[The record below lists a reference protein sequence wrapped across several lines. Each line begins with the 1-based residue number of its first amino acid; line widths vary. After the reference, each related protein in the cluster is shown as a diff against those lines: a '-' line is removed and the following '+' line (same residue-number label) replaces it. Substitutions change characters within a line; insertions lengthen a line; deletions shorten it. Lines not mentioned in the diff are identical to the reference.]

1 MECFAARKTAILL
14 DQSSFGKHLIQGKG
28 SLIALQKM
36 CSGNIDVEKGKVV
49 YTHMLN
55 SKGGIECDITINRMD
70 EHVFL
75 IISSATTHAR
85 DKSWIE
91 RHIGENNVTLTDVT
105 SGYAVLSLQ
114 GPNSRSILREIS
126 NSNLDNETFPSSTSQ
141 EIELGYA
148 KVIANR
154 LTYVGELGWELH
166 IPTEFAQHVFDK
178 IWKAGD
184 SFGLKAAG
192 YHALEHLRSER
203 AYREYELD
211 LTPEDTP
218 YEAGLGFTV
227 SLDKKIPFKGQ
238 DALIKQKER
247 KVLKKRLVMFKLKDP
262 QAVLFHEEPIKLN
275 DKIVGYI
282 SSGAY
287 AFNLN
292 CSVGMGYV
300 RHPEG
305 VTKDLLESGS
315 WEIEIAGKNYL
326 ADASLKAFFDPSG
339 DRVMW

>member
-1 MECFAARKTAILL
+1 M
-14 DQSSFGKHLIQGKG
+14 
-28 SLIALQKM
+28 
-36 CSGNIDVEKGKVV
+36 
-49 YTHMLN
+49 
-55 SKGGIECDITINRMD
+55 
-70 EHVFL
+70 
-75 IISSATTHAR
+75 
-85 DKSWIE
+85 
-91 RHIGENNVTLTDVT
+91 
-105 SGYAVLSLQ
+105 
-114 GPNSRSILREIS
+114 
-126 NSNLDNETFPSSTSQ
+126 
-141 EIELGYA
+141 GYA

-227 SLDKKIPFKGQ
+227 SLDKKTPFKGQ
-238 DALIKQKER
+238 DALIKQKEQ

-315 WEIEIAGKNYL
+315 WEIEIAGKNYA

-339 DRVMW
+339 ERVMG

>member
-1 MECFAARKTAILL
+1 M
-14 DQSSFGKHLIQGKG
+14 
-28 SLIALQKM
+28 
-36 CSGNIDVEKGKVV
+36 
-49 YTHMLN
+49 
-55 SKGGIECDITINRMD
+55 
-70 EHVFL
+70 
-75 IISSATTHAR
+75 
-85 DKSWIE
+85 
-91 RHIGENNVTLTDVT
+91 
-105 SGYAVLSLQ
+105 
-114 GPNSRSILREIS
+114 
-126 NSNLDNETFPSSTSQ
+126 
-141 EIELGYA
+141 
-148 KVIANR
+148 
-154 LTYVGELGWELH
+154 
-166 IPTEFAQHVFDK
+166 
-178 IWKAGD
+178 
-184 SFGLKAAG
+184 
-192 YHALEHLRSER
+192 RSER

-227 SLDKKIPFKGQ
+227 SLDKKTPFKGQ
-238 DALIKQKER
+238 DALIKQKEQ

-315 WEIEIAGKNYL
+315 WKIEIAGKNYL

-339 DRVMW
+339 ERVMG